1 MPKRGDIY
9 DLLDQIAERPNMFVE
24 GHSLEQLSMMLHG
37 YEACLWSHDL
47 EEDVEGRPFHTA
59 SFNEWLREKKGWAT
73 DCGFAHAIGHE
84 EADAKAALALF
95 FELLAAYR
103 AS

>member
-1 MPKRGDIY
+1 MAKRGDIY
-9 DLLDQIAERPNMFVE
+9 DLLDQIKERPSMFVTD
-24 GHSLEQLSMMLHG
+24 HSLEQLSMMLHG

-59 SFNEWLREKKGWAT
+59 TFNDWLADEKGWAT
-73 DCGFAHAIGHE
+73 ECGFAHAIGHE
-84 EADAKAALALF
+84 VPEAAEALALF
-95 FELLAAYR
+95 FTLLEAYR